1 MWETQPMVSA
11 EPVVGLLT
19 AKEAAAFLRISLNT
33 LWRMEQRGL
42 LNPYRT
48 PGGHRRY
55 SIDMLRTYLEFTRVH
70 A

>member
-1 MWETQPMVSA
+1 MLSA